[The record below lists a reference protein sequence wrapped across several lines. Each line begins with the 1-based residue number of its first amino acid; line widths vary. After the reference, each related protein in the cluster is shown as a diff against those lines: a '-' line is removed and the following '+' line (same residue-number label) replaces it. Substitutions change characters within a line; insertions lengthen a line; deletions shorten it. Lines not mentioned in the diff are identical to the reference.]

1 MQTKQENKKN
11 GDQTMAAAALRG
23 HTHTHTHSALNYS
36 AHKAFTVLIG
46 EDFNL

>member
-23 HTHTHTHSALNYS
+23 HTHTHSALNYS